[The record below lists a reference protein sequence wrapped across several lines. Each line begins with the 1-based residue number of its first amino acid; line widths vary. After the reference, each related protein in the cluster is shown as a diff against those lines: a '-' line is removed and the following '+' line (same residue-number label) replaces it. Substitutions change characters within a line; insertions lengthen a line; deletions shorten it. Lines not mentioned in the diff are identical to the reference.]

1 MYSQVYL
8 LMILSIWFT
17 GAKNL
22 ADAGHQGTTPMDDTE
37 RDTCAAYAN
46 QPLPHYRVANRFLK
60 KEPVYIH
67 LYVSVDR
74 REITRAEMI
83 ALVCKLGQ
91 ENAEADTLSIQVF
104 DRFQV
109 ATKFGPNNE
118 GDPAG
123 ADKSRR
129 AIYIFSR
136 EPGEAHG
143 QRLDWLPSNE
153 REWKR
158 IYLGPPPARPGQ

>member
-1 MYSQVYL
+1 M
-8 LMILSIWFT
+8 
-17 GAKNL
+17 
-22 ADAGHQGTTPMDDTE
+22 
-37 RDTCAAYAN
+37 N
-46 QPLPHYRVANRFLK
+46 QRLPDYRVANRFLK
-60 KEPVYIH
+60 EEPVYIH
-67 LYVSVDR
+67 LYVSVVR
-74 REITRAEMI
+74 RDITRSRMI
-83 ALVCKLGQ
+83 ALVCKLAQ

-123 ADKSRR
+123 SDKSRR
-129 AIYIFSR
+129 AIYMFSR

-153 REWKR
+153 REWKH
-158 IYLGPPPARPGQ
+158 IYLGPPPERPGH